1 MAAFPS
7 RAYRF
12 LHCFYPLRTEKT
24 QDYIVPE
31 KEEGLLAALRSLVLR
46 KFRKVRAVDGVSLS
60 IEEGE
65 LVGFLGANGA
75 GKTTTLKMLSGLL
88 TPTEGSAEVLGHVP
102 WRRDPEFQKR
112 ISLVMGQRSQLWWE
126 LPAQETFLLNKVI
139 YGMSE
144 AEYKANLEELS
155 ELLQIGPLLSVP
167 VKKLSL
173 GQRMRAELALALL
186 HHPRLLLLDEPTLGL
201 DVVMQKKVREFIRA
215 YNRKHRAT
223 ILLTSHNMDDVV
235 ELCPRVLIIELG
247 KILYDGSL
255 EQLISRYAE
264 NKFISVIFEREIALG
279 PLANIGRVVANGG
292 LRAVLEV
299 PRREVS
305 RRAAELLGSFPVAD
319 LTIEEVSID
328 EIVRRIFTQA
338 GGGHGD

>member
-1 MAAFPS
+1 
-7 RAYRF
+7 
-12 LHCFYPLRTEKT
+12 
-24 QDYIVPE
+24 
-31 KEEGLLAALRSLVLR
+31 
-46 KFRKVRAVDGVSLS
+46 
-60 IEEGE
+60 
-65 LVGFLGANGA
+65 
-75 GKTTTLKMLSGLL
+75 
-88 TPTEGSAEVLGHVP
+88 
-102 WRRDPEFQKR
+102 
-112 ISLVMGQRSQLWWE
+112 MGQRSQLWWE